1 MVYAPMKQ
9 LHVAAVITSWTLF
22 FLRGVWMIADSPR
35 LKARWWRTALRHIK
49 NAAGRPG
56 ALDPSQGRAA
66 DFRQNR
72 AVTRSIAAD
81 ASLAGAAAPALP
93 AAERTVATWLLVC
106 ALAVA
111 AMVVVGGVTRLTHSG
126 LSIVEWQ
133 PLVGTVPPLS
143 EADWQTVF
151 EKYRQTPE
159 YRLVNKGMSL
169 AEFKSIFWLEYCH
182 RLLGRAIGIVFLVPL
197 LWFWWRGRIGVR
209 LGWKL
214 AGVFAL
220 GGLQGALGWYMVAS
234 GLVDEPRVSHLRL
247 TAHLGLAFLILGAML
262 WIAFDLA
269 YPHREARRAPGL
281 ARFSGTIVGIVFL
294 QVLAGGL
301 VAGTRAGKAYNTFPL
316 MNGHLV
322 PPEAFMLEPWWLN
335 FLNNMATA
343 QLDHR
348 LLAWLLLALVP
359 WLWWR
364 VQRSDATARARI
376 AAHLVLATVVA
387 QFALGVATLLAA
399 VPVALGAAHQGVAT
413 LVFAAALLLRSLVKG
428 TLISRRAS

>member
-1 MVYAPMKQ
+1 VEATLAP
-9 LHVAAVITSWTLF
+9 
-22 FLRGVWMIADSPR
+22 
-35 LKARWWRTALRHIK
+35 
-49 NAAGRPG
+49 
-56 ALDPSQGRAA
+56 
-66 DFRQNR
+66 
-72 AVTRSIAAD
+72 
-81 ASLAGAAAPALP
+81 AAAPAT
-93 AAERTVATWLLVC
+93 AGRAVATWLLVC

-133 PLVGTVPPLS
+133 PLVGTIPPLS
-143 EADWQTVF
+143 EGDWQTVF

-159 YRLVNKGMSL
+159 YKLVNHAMSL
-169 AEFKSIFWLEYCH
+169 AEFKGIFWWEYFH
-182 RLLGRAIGIVFLVPL
+182 RLLGRTIGIVFLVPL
-197 LWFWWRGRIGVR
+197 LWFWWRGRIDAR

-220 GGLQGALGWYMVAS
+220 GGLQGAMGWYMVAS

-262 WIAFDLA
+262 WIAFDLL
-269 YPHREARRAPGL
+269 YPDRAARRTRGL
-281 ARFSGTIVGIVFL
+281 ARFAGAIAGIVFL

-301 VAGTRAGKAYNTFPL
+301 VAGIRAGKAYNTFPL

-322 PPEAFMLEPWWLN
+322 PPETFLLEPWWLN
-335 FLNNMATA
+335 FFNDMATV

-348 LLAWLLLALVP
+348 LLAWLLLVLVC

-376 AAHLVLATVVA
+376 GAHLLLGMLVA
-387 QFALGVATLLAA
+387 QFVLGVVTLLAA

-413 LVFAAALLLRSLVKG
+413 LVFGAALFAVHALRPA
-428 TLISRRAS
+428 R